1 MIEILTWAI
10 YLCSLYFAVFW
21 LLVLLENRGRMVS
34 EKVVKKWPFVSIV
47 VPVYNEERMIGKCI
61 KSLLNLDYP
70 RDRREIIAV
79 NDAST
84 DRTREICESFGRKI
98 KLINLKKN
106 SGRKAV
112 PVNIGI
118 RSARGTI
125 IACLDADSVVD
136 KNALRTMVPHFND
149 EGIAAVTP
157 SMKVFRPKNLLQRF
171 QWFEYVFAIL
181 LRKLMQFLDSVYVTP
196 GPFSLYRKDV
206 IEKLGYFDENNRTE
220 DMEIALRL
228 QKNNYRIKHA
238 LDAVVYTDVPSTM
251 DSFYSQRRR
260 WYQGLLYNSW
270 KYRRIFFN
278 RDYGDFGLFMMPMNL
293 ISAGFVITSALI
305 FTYYIVKPLF
315 DRIYRMFLVGF
326 DVGVYFNNL
335 VPSILL
341 LDFDFTKLFVG
352 WAVIVSGIAIIWIS
366 HRYAGERMK
375 KFGLSSLLMFVIFY
389 FVLIGYVWVI
399 ILAELSRGFKRNW

>member
-352 WAVIVSGIAIIWIS
+352 WAVIASGIAIIWIS